1 MDWKVDFIEAK
12 YHLAVAKRMMDKYM
26 DYPEKRFLIGV
37 INESAK
43 SASSLIR
50 AFLVYELMNTA
61 KDTHNKIKNKKHFG
75 LKYFIKIAPKY
86 LKTDTLENLIK
97 LLEVEKAQKI
107 SPVEFAKD
115 GKIILL
121 INNKYRILT
130 TARIKEFAHSVEYA
144 ILSFPAN
151 FRQV

>member
-43 SASSLIR
+43 STSSLIR
-50 AFLVYELMNTA
+50 AFLVYELMNTV
-61 KDTHNKIKNKKHFG
+61 KDNHNRIKNKKYFG
-75 LKYFIKIAPKY
+75 LKHFIKIAPKY
-86 LKTDTLENLIK
+86 LKAVTFEDLIK
-97 LLEVEKAQKI
+97 LLEIERAQKM
-107 SPVEFAKD
+107 SPVEFAKN
-115 GKIILL
+115 GNIILL
-121 INNKYRILT
+121 INNKYKILT
-130 TARIKEFAHSVEYA
+130 TARVRELANSVEYA
-144 ILSFPAN
+144 ILSFPGN